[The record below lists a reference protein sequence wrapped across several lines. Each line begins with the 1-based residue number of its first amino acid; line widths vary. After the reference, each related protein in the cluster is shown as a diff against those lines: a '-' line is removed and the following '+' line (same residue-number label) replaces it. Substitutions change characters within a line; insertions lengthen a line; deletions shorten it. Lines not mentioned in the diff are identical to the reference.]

1 MSSEDEDGKIS
12 GINSNA
18 ITSEDKDGKV
28 YGINS
33 TAITVCLLVFMLG
46 IVISNGFVAGIL
58 LSRKRLWRIPNFYII
73 ALSFS
78 QLLVGTFVIMS
89 TVMEFQNVGVYGEWC
104 FSAAFIESFAFTS
117 GIFFLIGITTDRFR
131 SILYPLSYKPSIRR
145 TVIVIFLLMIAA
157 LIYSTRI
164 CIQFAITTSTSDTNG
179 DETNNGSLTT
189 ERKIY
194 CNILTE
200 DDSSDIWYRLFD
212 LVVLLFIPIILMVY
226 MYVRIG
232 RKLWDKKVIATCSTR
247 KKRKAVILSIICISS
262 FVICWLPF
270 YIVDIIH
277 DFFAVGTQKN
287 TSGLIYNT
295 IHYITIFLALSN
307 SIINPV
313 IYGFLNANFQ
323 QELWILKNQYC
334 CKAGK
339 VTNFENNITS
349 IVVSRSQTS

>member
-1 MSSEDEDGKIS
+1 MSSEDEDGEVY

-18 ITSEDKDGKV
+18 IT
-28 YGINS
+28 
-33 TAITVCLLVFMLG
+33 VCLVVLMLG
-46 IVISNGFVAGIL
+46 IVISNGFVAGML

-78 QLLVGTFVIMS
+78 QLLVGTFVIIS
-89 TVMEFQNVGVYGEWC
+89 TVMEFQNVGASGEWC
-104 FSAAFIESFAFTS
+104 FSATFIELFAFTS
-117 GIFFLIGITTDRFR
+117 GIFCLVGITTDRFR
-131 SILYPLSYKPSIRR
+131 SILYPLSYKPSITR
-145 TVIVIFLLMIAA
+145 TLIVIFLLMVAA
-157 LIYSTRI
+157 LVYSTRI
-164 CIQFAITTSTSDTNG
+164 YIQFAITTFTSESNG
-179 DETNNGSLTT
+179 GETNNESLST
-189 ERKIY
+189 ERHIY

-232 RKLWDKKVIATCSTR
+232 RKLWDKKVIATSSTR
-247 KKRKAVILSIICISS
+247 KKRKAVMLSIVCISS
-262 FVICWLPF
+262 FVICWMPF

-277 DFFAVGTQKN
+277 DFIAVGTQKN

-334 CKAGK
+334 CKSNK
-339 VTNFENNITS
+339 VTNFSNNVNT